1 MNKNTLKSLL
11 LDSDFDDENTTIDW
25 YADKIINNPTCEE
38 ADDIE
43 DEEDD
48 NVENIEDKELSNFNI
63 NIIEDNNKE
72 KKVRI
77 TLEFNV
83 KLSNMKTELIC
94 IDLDINRNTYLKFA
108 DELFN

>member
-1 MNKNTLKSLL
+1 MNKNTLKNLL
-11 LDSDFDDENTTIDW
+11 LESDFDDENTTIDW
-25 YADKIINNPTCEE
+25 YDEKIIKNPTCDELYE
-38 ADDIE
+38 SDE
-43 DEEDD
+43 D
-48 NVENIEDKELSNFNI
+48 IEDKELSNFNI